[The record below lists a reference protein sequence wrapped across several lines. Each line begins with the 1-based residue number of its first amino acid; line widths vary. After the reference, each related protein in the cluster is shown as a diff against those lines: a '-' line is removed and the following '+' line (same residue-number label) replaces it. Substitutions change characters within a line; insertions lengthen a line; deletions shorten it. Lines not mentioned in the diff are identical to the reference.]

1 MGSRE
6 ETREK
11 PSRKWAAMGSVMDY
25 VLMELRLLRQT
36 LALSQE
42 DFGRSIGY
50 SASHVSAVET
60 GGRPL
65 TPDYAVAVDRAHDPA
80 FREGQDGRVGRMLRQ
95 LAKADPEWLRE
106 WIECEQEAT
115 LLRWY
120 EPAWVPGLLQ
130 TEAYARATLSHNLLY
145 TDDIEQRVFSRLGR
159 QAILSGDQPVQL
171 VAVIDVMVLRRPV
184 VGQPGVLAEQV
195 AHLVKMAELP
205 HVQILVVPDEAGIY
219 PGLQGGFILATLGD
233 GSMVTHLDHQVRAQV
248 VNGADD
254 LATLQRTWEAVRG
267 EALPRRQSLDLIK
280 KAAQTWT

>member
-1 MGSRE
+1 MLRE
-6 ETREK
+6 LSEFD
-11 PSRKWAAMGSVMDY
+11 PDW
-25 VLMELRLLRQT
+25 LRQ
-36 LALSQE
+36 
-42 DFGRSIGY
+42 
-50 SASHVSAVET
+50 
-60 GGRPL
+60 
-65 TPDYAVAVDRAHDPA
+65 
-80 FREGQDGRVGRMLRQ
+80 
-95 LAKADPEWLRE
+95 
-106 WIECEQEAT
+106 WIEYEQQAK

-130 TEAYARATLSHNLLY
+130 TEAYARATLSHNLLKPEEV
-145 TDDIEQRVFSRLGR
+145 EQRVHSRLGR
-159 QAILSGDQPVQL
+159 QAILAGEQPVQL

-184 VGQPGVLAEQV
+184 VGQPGVMAEQV
-195 AHLVKMAELP
+195 AHLVKMGELP
-205 HVQILVVPDEAGIY
+205 HVQILVVPEEAGIY